1 MRITVIR
8 CIHDIMMRISCH
20 QHHQYLVRKSS
31 KNPLDDVSQM
41 HIVTLDAPCSV
52 CGSMV
57 TLRVQSER
65 EAQRLVGLLLCPGC
79 AVGVQFH
86 SLPRCTDPG
95 AYGLPD
101 AFSFAL
107 QATTTRFYP
116 LNPCPHTLNQ
126 SKRVLDPVAPQ
137 YGPCHAASNGGRP

>member
-1 MRITVIR
+1 MSIEIKSIEGVIDHHSCNDRII
-8 CIHDIMMRISCH
+8 
-20 QHHQYLVRKSS
+20 LK
-31 KNPLDDVSQM
+31 
-41 HIVTLDAPCSV
+41 APCAGCGISV
-52 CGSMV
+52 SV
-57 TLRVQSER
+57 RVASER
-65 EAQRLVGLLLCPGC
+65 EAPVGLLLCPGC
-79 AVGVQFH
+79 AVGVRFH

-126 SKRVLDPVAPQ
+126 SKRLLDPIAPQ

>member
-1 MRITVIR
+1 MR
-8 CIHDIMMRISCH
+8 CIHELLSMSNS
-20 QHHQYLVRKSS
+20 SS

-65 EAQRLVGLLLCPGC
+65 EAQVGLLLCSGC
-79 AVGVQFH
+79 AVGVRFH
-86 SLPRCTDPG
+86 SLPRYTDPG

-107 QATTTRFYP
+107 QATTKRFYP
-116 LNPCPHTLNQ
+116 LNPCPHALNQ

-137 YGPCHAASNGGRP
+137 YGPRPRSEQWG